1 MNAGIG
7 IGILF
12 LVCIVAVIATIIYKT
27 RQSSGPAASN
37 DNPETLKINADGTVS
52 FMESKKEYFIYTENG
67 HETENGTKYTNDDP
81 IHMRYYKNK
90 ATRVSIWN
98 VSQDIL
104 KTPCDEPDC
113 VFVNSGDKETTTV
126 LFNDIMDSLRP
137 GLTDYRNYSHS
148 KGINID
154 DYKKKVAGEKSE
166 AEAEKFSFDILFMG
180 YLEYKGIAVP
190 PELSVSWSEMFMS
203 EYYVD
208 SVIPPIARHWTA
220 FHKVLMGGIGLKEKS
235 DGKTVL
241 YVDGREHHIG
251 INIGIDMG
259 ILLMAFTKSLVE
271 NKDIVNILYDP
282 PPVTLS
288 YKQIKEN
295 MKKLRETNE

>member
-12 LVCIVAVIATIIYKT
+12 IVCIVAVIATIVYMKPFF
-27 RQSSGPAASN
+27 SGPSEI
-37 DNPETLKINADGTVS
+37 PETVKINADGTLT
-52 FMESKKEYFIYTENG
+52 FTESKKEYFIYTQNG
-67 HETENGTKYTNDDP
+67 HGTTYTEDDP
-81 IHMRYYKNK
+81 VHMRYYKNK

-98 VSQDIL
+98 VSPDIL

-113 VFVNSGDKETTTV
+113 VFVNTGDKETTTV
-126 LFNDIMDSLRP
+126 LLNDIMDSLRP
-137 GLTDYRNYSHS
+137 GLTDYRNYLHS
-148 KGINID
+148 KGINIYE
-154 DYKKKVAGEKSE
+154 YKKKAGEKSE

-208 SVIPPIARHWTA
+208 SVIPPIAKHWTA

>member
-12 LVCIVAVIATIIYKT
+12 ILCIVAVIATIVYMKPFF
-27 RQSSGPAASN
+27 SGPSEI
-37 DNPETLKINADGTVS
+37 PETVKINADGTLT
-52 FMESKKEYFIYTENG
+52 FTESKKEYFFYPENG
-67 HETENGTKYTNDDP
+67 HGTTYTEDDP
-81 IHMRYYKNK
+81 VHMRYYKNK

-98 VSQDIL
+98 ASPDIL

-126 LFNDIMDSLRP
+126 LLNDIMDSLRP
-137 GLTDYRNYSHS
+137 GLTDYRNYLHS

-154 DYKKKVAGEKSE
+154 EYKKKAGEKSE

-203 EYYVD
+203 EYYRKVD

-241 YVDGREHHIG
+241 YVDGRENHLG

>member
-12 LVCIVAVIATIIYKT
+12 ILCIVAVIATIVYMKPFF
-27 RQSSGPAASN
+27 SGPSEI
-37 DNPETLKINADGTVS
+37 PETVKINADGTLT
-52 FMESKKEYFIYTENG
+52 FTESKKEYFIYTQNG
-67 HETENGTKYTNDDP
+67 HGTTYTEDDP
-81 IHMRYYKNK
+81 VHMRYYKNK

-98 VSQDIL
+98 VSPDIL

-113 VFVNSGDKETTTV
+113 VFVNTGDKETTTV
-126 LFNDIMDSLRP
+126 LLNDIMDSLRP
-137 GLTDYRNYSHS
+137 GLTDYRNYLHS
-148 KGINID
+148 KGINIYE
-154 DYKKKVAGEKSE
+154 YKKKAGEKSE

-203 EYYVD
+203 EFYND
-208 SVIPPIARHWTA
+208 IVIRFPIVKHWML
-220 FHKVLMGGIGLKEKS
+220 FDFILMGAIGLKEKS
-235 DGKTVL
+235 DGKTIL
-241 YVDGREHHIG
+241 SMFRQEYL
-251 INIGIDMG
+251 IGIDMD
-259 ILLMAFTKSLVE
+259 ISVSIIYIASIKSLVE

-288 YKQIKEN
+288 YKQIQEN
-295 MKKLRETNE
+295 MTKKSAAMQEP

>member
-12 LVCIVAVIATIIYKT
+12 IVCIVAVIATIVYMKPFF
-27 RQSSGPAASN
+27 SGPSEI
-37 DNPETLKINADGTVS
+37 PETVKINADGTLT
-52 FMESKKEYFIYTENG
+52 FTESKKEYFIYTQNG
-67 HETENGTKYTNDDP
+67 HGTTYTEDDP
-81 IHMRYYKNK
+81 VHMRYYKNK

-113 VFVNSGDKETTTV
+113 VFVNTGDKETTTV
-126 LFNDIMDSLRP
+126 LLNDIMDSLRP
-137 GLTDYRNYSHS
+137 GLTDYRNYLHS
-148 KGINID
+148 KGINIYE
-154 DYKKKVAGEKSE
+154 YKKKAGEKSE

-208 SVIPPIARHWTA
+208 SVIPPIAKHWTA
-220 FHKVLMGGIGLKEKS
+220 FHKVLMVGIGLKEKS

>member
-12 LVCIVAVIATIIYKT
+12 ILCIVAVIATIVYMKPFF
-27 RQSSGPAASN
+27 SGPSEI
-37 DNPETLKINADGTVS
+37 PETVKINADGTLT
-52 FMESKKEYFIYTENG
+52 FTESKKEYFFYPENG
-67 HETENGTKYTNDDP
+67 HGTTYTEDDP
-81 IHMRYYKNK
+81 VHMRYYKNK

-98 VSQDIL
+98 VSKDIL

-126 LFNDIMDSLRP
+126 LLNDIMDSLRP
-137 GLTDYRNYSHS
+137 GLTDYRNYLHS
-148 KGINID
+148 KGINIYE
-154 DYKKKVAGEKSE
+154 YKKKAGEKSE

-203 EYYVD
+203 EYYRKVD
-208 SVIPPIARHWTA
+208 SVIPPIAKHWTL

-241 YVDGREHHIG
+241 YVDGRENHLG

>member
-12 LVCIVAVIATIIYKT
+12 ILCIVAVIATIVYMKPFF
-27 RQSSGPAASN
+27 SGPSEI
-37 DNPETLKINADGTVS
+37 PETVKINADGTLT
-52 FMESKKEYFIYTENG
+52 FTESKKEYFFYPENG
-67 HETENGTKYTNDDP
+67 HGTTYTEDDP
-81 IHMRYYKNK
+81 VHMRYYKNK

-98 VSQDIL
+98 VSKDIL

-126 LFNDIMDSLRP
+126 LLNDIMDSLRP
-137 GLTDYRNYSHS
+137 GLTDYRNYLHS

-154 DYKKKVAGEKSE
+154 EYKKKAGEKSE

-203 EYYVD
+203 EYYRKVD

-241 YVDGREHHIG
+241 YVDGRENHLG

>member
-12 LVCIVAVIATIIYKT
+12 IVCIVAVIATIVYMKPFF
-27 RQSSGPAASN
+27 SGPSEI
-37 DNPETLKINADGTVS
+37 PETVKINADGTLT
-52 FMESKKEYFIYTENG
+52 FTESKKEYFIYTQNG
-67 HETENGTKYTNDDP
+67 HGTTYTEDDP
-81 IHMRYYKNK
+81 VHMRYYKNK

-113 VFVNSGDKETTTV
+113 VFVNTGDKETTTV
-126 LFNDIMDSLRP
+126 LLNDIMDSLRP
-137 GLTDYRNYSHS
+137 GLTDYRNYLHS
-148 KGINID
+148 KGINIYE
-154 DYKKKVAGEKSE
+154 YKKKAGEKSE

>member
-12 LVCIVAVIATIIYKT
+12 IVCIVAVIATIVYMKPFF
-27 RQSSGPAASN
+27 SGPSEI
-37 DNPETLKINADGTVS
+37 PETVKINADGTLT
-52 FMESKKEYFIYTENG
+52 FTESKKEYFFYPENG
-67 HETENGTKYTNDDP
+67 HGTTYTEDDP
-81 IHMRYYKNK
+81 VHMRYYKNK

-113 VFVNSGDKETTTV
+113 VFVNTGDKETTTV
-126 LFNDIMDSLRP
+126 LLNDIMDSLRP
-137 GLTDYRNYSHS
+137 GLTDYRNYLHS
-148 KGINID
+148 KGINIYE
-154 DYKKKVAGEKSE
+154 YKKKAGEKSE

-208 SVIPPIARHWTA
+208 SVIPPIAKHWTA